1 MNSGSCRK
9 WHHDE
14 NRHLPCVPFNTL
26 SYLAIQ
32 GNRQG
37 PLFVQNGGTFIV
49 ISDLYNAYQLSIL
62 GPVMPWLA
70 FPSAS
75 FAGPCSCP
83 WGRGKTGSSWLP
95 LNVVFKIAFTHIYV
109 RLVDFTTKSHLQ
121 SLNLQQSQYILK
133 YPLKKQLS
141 NVCKKS
147 HTNEAWWILIWW
159 CSIHKAHSYKQA
171 WDVWQ

>member
-1 MNSGSCRK
+1 MNFGSCRK

-62 GPVMPWLA
+62 GPVMPWVA
-70 FPSAS
+70 FPL
-75 FAGPCSCP
+75 PCLQGLVLALGGG
-83 WGRGKTGSSWLP
+83 GR
-95 LNVVFKIAFTHIYV
+95 
-109 RLVDFTTKSHLQ
+109 Q
-121 SLNLQQSQYILK
+121 
-133 YPLKKQLS
+133 
-141 NVCKKS
+141 
-147 HTNEAWWILIWW
+147 
-159 CSIHKAHSYKQA
+159 AHP
-171 WDVWQ
+171 DCH